1 VRGESGSHP
10 YNPDVTPVFVASAPS
25 RVDLAGGTL
34 DLWPLHVL
42 HPGSVTVNVAIDLR
56 ARCRVRRRDGAFRVS
71 VPDLGYERTAVRPSD
86 LLADPR
92 GALAGAVLE
101 GLEISEPR
109 DIELSSDV
117 PYGSGLGGS
126 SALTVAMS
134 AALAASVG
142 REFGRSDGVEFVRD
156 VETRVLGKPAGIQD
170 YYPPLEGGLHGI
182 RFAPGR
188 IEAVR
193 REIDPSVWLRHLTLF
208 DTGAAHSSGMNNWEI
223 FRARLEGDRDVARR
237 LDDVAA
243 AAREMDEAAAAG
255 DFRGMG
261 SALRREWEARRRL
274 APVVSSPAVERT
286 IGAALEAGAWGGK
299 ACGAGGGGCVVLLS
313 PPDRTP
319 RVREA
324 LAGLG
329 EGRLLLVAVENRGL
343 AVGV

>member
-1 VRGESGSHP
+1 VSNS
-10 YNPDVTPVFVASAPS
+10 FSASAPA
-25 RVDLAGGTL
+25 RIDLAGGTL

-56 ARCRVRRRDGAFRVS
+56 ARCRVRRREGGFRVS
-71 VPDLGYERTAVRPSD
+71 VPDLGYERTATRPAD

-126 SALTVAMS
+126 SALTVAVA
-134 AALAASVG
+134 AALAASAG

-156 VETRVLGKPAGIQD
+156 VETRVLGKPAGVQD
-170 YYPPLEGGLHGI
+170 YYPPLEGGLHDI
-182 RFAPGR
+182 RFFPGR

-193 REIDPSVWLRHLTLF
+193 REIDPSKWLRHLTLF
-208 DTGAAHSSGMNNWEI
+208 DTGAAHSSGMNNWEV
-223 FRARLEGDRDVARR
+223 FRARLEGDRDVARG
-237 LDDVAA
+237 LDDIAA
-243 AAREMDEAAAAG
+243 AAREMDEAASAG

-261 SALRREWEARRRL
+261 AALRREWEARRRL
-274 APVVSSPAVERT
+274 APVVSSPAIERA
-286 IGAALEAGAWGGK
+286 IGAALDAGAWGGK
-299 ACGAGGGGCVVLLS
+299 ACGAGGGGCVVVLS
-313 PPDRTP
+313 PPERTSA
-319 RVREA
+319 VRTA
-324 LAGLG
+324 LAGGG

-343 AVGV
+343 SIES